1 MLQCVAVDTKTLSNL
16 QAISPILITITK
28 NKIKL
33 FYFQDGQTA
42 LHQAASAGH
51 SETVAALVLGGCDI
65 AIQDFVS
72 CSLNKHF
79 FQIQMKQIVEL
90 TKNDSSNHLSN

>member
-1 MLQCVAVDTKTLSNL
+1 MVQRVDVDSKTLSNL
-16 QAISPILITITK
+16 QEINPILITVTRT
-28 NKIKL
+28 NIKL

-51 SETVAALVLGGCDI
+51 SETVAALILGGCDI

-72 CSLNKHF
+72 CSLIQHF
-79 FQIQMKQIVEL
+79 FFKF
-90 TKNDSSNHLSN
+90 K